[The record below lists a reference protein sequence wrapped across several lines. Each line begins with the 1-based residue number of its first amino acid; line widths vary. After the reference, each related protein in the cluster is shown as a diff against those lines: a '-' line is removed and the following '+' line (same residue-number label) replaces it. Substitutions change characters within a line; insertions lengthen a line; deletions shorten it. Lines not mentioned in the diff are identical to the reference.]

1 MSDLLVTEDGDQ
13 GRYLHDALQG
23 EWNAGQAIDA
33 LSFYPGPGQAAA
45 SIAAFGTGDWADGI
59 TYGLS
64 SAVSTAALIADP
76 LGTLLSSAAS
86 FLMEYMWPLP
96 DFLDWLAGD
105 PELVSSVGQSW
116 ENIGAHIDAYVQDLT
131 TQVEQSLACWSGPAA
146 EAYRA
151 QMQIVILHIEAIA
164 GAAAG
169 TGTGIRAAS
178 VAVEIIRAVVRELIA
193 DLVGRLI
200 AYCIEVGATLGVAL
214 PVVIGQATIAISS
227 TVTDC
232 SRYLDELV
240 SCITTGAQASK
251 GLADAIGTVLKGV
264 TGLAAGADQAGD
276 DNGW

>member
-1 MSDLLVTEDGDQ
+1 MSDLLVTEDGDD

-23 EWNAGQAIDA
+23 EWSGGQAIDA

-105 PELVSSVGQSW
+105 PELVASLGQSW
-116 ENIGAHIDAYVQDLT
+116 ENIGAHIDGYVQDLT
-131 TQVEQSLACWSGPAA
+131 SQVEQALASWAGPAA
-146 EAYRA
+146 EAYRR
-151 QMQIVILHIEAIA
+151 QMEVVVAHVEALA
-164 GAAAG
+164 GAAGA
-169 TGTGIRAAS
+169 TGSGLRVAS
-178 VAVEIIRAVVRELIA
+178 TAVEIIRTIVRELIA

-200 AYCIEVGATLGVAL
+200 AYCVQLGATLGAAL

-232 SRYLDELV
+232 SRYIDELV
-240 SCITTGAQASK
+240 ACIRTGADAGK
-251 GLADAIGTVLKGV
+251 GLADALSTVLKGV
-264 TGLAAGADQAGD
+264 TALASGADQGGD
-276 DNGW
+276 EYGW